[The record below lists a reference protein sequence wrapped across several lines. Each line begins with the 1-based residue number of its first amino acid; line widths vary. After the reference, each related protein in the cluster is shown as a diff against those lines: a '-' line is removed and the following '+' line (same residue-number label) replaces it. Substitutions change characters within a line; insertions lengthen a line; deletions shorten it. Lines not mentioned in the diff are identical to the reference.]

1 MGRIHVDKRSLRSL
15 GFEGVL
21 RTKKCNSWLR
31 GSPLNCLQLSIPDT
45 ALHLT
50 FTRFCSSSIQVLWV
64 PRGCQVNS
72 SLPAFAHVVASAC
85 WQCLC
90 LPSLISAQSAPAVG
104 GLLWGPLTAPSFPP
118 GKAVCLS
125 PVLFP
130 PRAPAPLRARNF
142 AWAPSMLLS
151 WGQGGGG
158 VVVRGWEGGPS
169 LVTPEQPS
177 AGPGLARCSTI
188 LLLSEN
194 PFYLLY

>member
-1 MGRIHVDKRSLRSL
+1 MGRIHVDKSSLRSL

-21 RTKKCNSWLR
+21 RAKKCNSWLR
-31 GSPLNCLQLSIPDT
+31 GSPLNCLQLSIPGT

-50 FTRFCSSSIQVLWV
+50 FIRSCSSSIQVLWV

-72 SLPAFAHVVASAC
+72 LLPAFAHVVASAC
-85 WQCLC
+85 WQCPC

-104 GLLWGPLTAPSFPP
+104 GLFWGPLIAPSFPL
-118 GKAVCLS
+118 GRLCAWVLS
-125 PVLFP
+125 SSLPVP
-130 PRAPAPLRARNF
+130 PLRARNF
-142 AWAPSMLLS
+142 AWASSMPLS
-151 WGQGGGG
+151 WVQGGGG

-177 AGPGLARCSTI
+177 AGPGLARCSTTF
-188 LLLSEN
+188 LLSKN